1 MKTWHETKSNG
12 GDVLWGVLVVN
23 REGRCA
29 EGWMYGSGDDRP
41 WAGIGAVGILVFVYN
56 SIT

>member
-41 WAGIGAVGILVFVYN
+41 
-56 SIT
+56 